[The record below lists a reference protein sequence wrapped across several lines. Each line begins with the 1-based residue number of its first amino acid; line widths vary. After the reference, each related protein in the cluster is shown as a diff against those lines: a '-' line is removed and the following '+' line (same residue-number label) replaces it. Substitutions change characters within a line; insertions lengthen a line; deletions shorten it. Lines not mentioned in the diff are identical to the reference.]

1 MNKHFHILCFV
12 VIVMIAMG
20 MGSCHKSAEKI
31 DDEDVLVDDSTPE
44 IVGDSMLYGLSCD
57 GTSDSVI
64 VIWPF
69 HGEPI
74 TINTI
79 DAKENHR
86 IIGKP
91 EIGDWVGVMRDPED
105 STEATMV
112 VNLDELK
119 VTWTYPVMPVM
130 KELQNM
136 SRRAQRR
143 MMAHI
148 DDSIKN
154 NFMIA
159 REYGFTLKRSH
170 VARAVGRIMRSNSLE
185 DDSPVIYPEVKN
197 YMKWYMLNGRLVLIS
212 GDNVMHGSA
221 EPQKQTFSMD
231 TLDLISLS
239 EDSLVLMQHGVRY
252 GFHRKLNAMEANK
265 EAQQKAMAQ

>member
-74 TINTI
+74 TISTI

-91 EIGDWVGVMRDPED
+91 EIGDWVGVMRDPE
-105 STEATMV
+105 TA
-112 VNLDELK
+112 
-119 VTWTYPVMPVM
+119 P
-130 KELQNM
+130 
-136 SRRAQRR
+136 RRR
-143 MMAHI
+143 
-148 DDSIKN
+148 
-154 NFMIA
+154 
-159 REYGFTLKRSH
+159 
-170 VARAVGRIMRSNSLE
+170 
-185 DDSPVIYPEVKN
+185 
-197 YMKWYMLNGRLVLIS
+197 WW
-212 GDNVMHGSA
+212 
-221 EPQKQTFSMD
+221 
-231 TLDLISLS
+231 
-239 EDSLVLMQHGVRY
+239 
-252 GFHRKLNAMEANK
+252 
-265 EAQQKAMAQ
+265 